1 MAIRIPSEI
10 DLNILFWNTNDKSGI
25 LMGMKGK

>member
-25 LMGMKGK
+25 LMGMEGK